1 MSRTATQELFTE
13 ELYRIPTSLLIVLP
27 TSWHDILDE
36 DKALLTKI
44 LGSIRINIGS
54 VNIQTFQSITPDLI
68 TSLQP
73 SRVITFGSKIEGM
86 AVSSYEKVM
95 IGDVPVI
102 HADALNVLDDQKK
115 KSLWIALKQM
125 FSL

>member
-54 VNIQTFQSITPDLI
+54 VNIQTFERITPQLL
-68 TSLQP
+68 TSLKP
-73 SRVITFGSKIEGM
+73 SKVLIFGSRIEGM
-86 AVSSYEKVM
+86 SVNSYEKTM

-125 FSL
+125 FNL